1 MQRAVNLMI
10 EHFKEFGYKLLTE
23 IRFRRN
29 ARVTFLAK
37 VTLQL
42 AAIYPLYEEN

>member
-10 EHFKEFGYKLLTE
+10 EHSKEIEYKPLSE
-23 IRFRRN
+23 MRFRRN

-42 AAIYPLYEEN
+42 AAIYPLYEED